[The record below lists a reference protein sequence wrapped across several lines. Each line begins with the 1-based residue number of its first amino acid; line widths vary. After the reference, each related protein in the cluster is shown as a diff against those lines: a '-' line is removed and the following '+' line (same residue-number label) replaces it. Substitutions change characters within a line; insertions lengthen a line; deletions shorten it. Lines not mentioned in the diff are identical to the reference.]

1 MGNISVR
8 VIDMDK
14 GIVQVSNVRL
24 GFKSLWGPNIVKGK
38 DSERHTAHF
47 LFPSEDKDAFEQVY
61 GVAKHVY
68 SEATG
73 GKGKVAFNEGKARN
87 ASGSVR
93 WDGERFGIFEEKSGK
108 KYFCARTTQPS
119 KYDPVYIDNKGRPV
133 RDFDYTKVEDKV
145 IYAGCRV
152 NVKLQ
157 YTTSNVKGE
166 VVLWP
171 NLVAIQFAGHD
182 QAFGGM
188 SEETLTEGFGEVA
201 GAVNEETGF
210 GEVADSGGSDLD
222 IRNLM

>member
-38 DSERHTAHF
+38 DSERHTAQF
-47 LFPSEDKDAFEQVY
+47 LFGKDDEAAFHQVFD
-61 GVAKHVY
+61 VAKHVY
-68 SEATG
+68 REATG
-73 GKGKVAFNEGKARN
+73 GKGKVAFNDGKSRN

-93 WDGERFGIFEEKSGK
+93 WDGERFGIFEEKTGAK
-108 KYFCARTTQPS
+108 WYCLRTTQPS

-133 RDFDYTKVEDKV
+133 RDFDYTQVEDKV

-157 YTTSNVKGE
+157 YTTSSVKGE

-188 SEETLTEGFGEVA
+188 SEETLTEGFSEVA
-201 GAVNEETGF
+201 SPVNEETGF
-210 GEVADSGGSDLD
+210 GEVANSSSDLD

>member
-1 MGNISVR
+1 MGNISVKI
-8 VIDMDK
+8 IDMDK

-38 DSERHTAHF
+38 DSERHTAQF
-47 LFPSEDKDAFEQVY
+47 LFGKDDEAAFQQVFD
-61 GVAKHVY
+61 VAKHVY
-68 SEATG
+68 SKETG
-73 GKGKVAFNEGKARN
+73 GKGKVAFNDGKARN

-93 WDGERFGIFEEKSGK
+93 WDGERFGIFEEKNGAK
-108 KYFCARTTQPS
+108 WYCLRTTQPS

-133 RDFDYTKVEDKV
+133 RDFDYTQVEDKI

-201 GAVNEETGF
+201 SPVNEETGF
-210 GEVADSGGSDLD
+210 GEVADSGSDLD